1 MLPLGDLSRQSRYH
15 SSKEEFEVSWQ
26 ISKLEMNLNFFG
38 SSVVRSVE
46 FLSANE
52 TPDLMSNFLLN
63 VGGLHLIASGA
74 TGFLARVGPD
84 I

>member
-1 MLPLGDLSRQSRYH
+1 
-15 SSKEEFEVSWQ
+15 
-26 ISKLEMNLNFFG
+26 MNLNFFG

-74 TGFLARVGPD
+74 TGFLAFDFAGFESHFPYSYAWL
-84 I
+84 

>member
-1 MLPLGDLSRQSRYH
+1 MANFEAGD
-15 SSKEEFEVSWQ
+15 EFEF
-26 ISKLEMNLNFFG
+26 ENEFFG

-46 FLSANE
+46 FLSASE

>member
-1 MLPLGDLSRQSRYH
+1 
-15 SSKEEFEVSWQ
+15 
-26 ISKLEMNLNFFG
+26 MNLNFFG

-46 FLSANE
+46 FLSASE
-52 TPDLMSNFLLN
+52 TPDLLSNFLLN